1 MWEFFSAVF
10 QQTGILG
17 LSCVVEAAVIAYLV
31 RLYRQKDNQ
40 ADALNKRLF
49 EMSEK
54 RLKDVVEEREK
65 YEDLSQD
72 LNKSINLL
80 IKVFRKKN
88 GINGD

>member
-1 MWEFFSAVF
+1 MWEFFLAVF
-10 QQTGILG
+10 QKTGILG
-17 LSCVVEAAVIAYLV
+17 LSCIVEAAVIAYLV
-31 RLYRQKDNQ
+31 RLYRHK
-40 ADALNKRLF
+40 

-88 GINGD
+88 GISED

>member
-1 MWEFFSAVF
+1 MWEFFLAVF
-10 QQTGILG
+10 QKTGILG
-17 LSCVVEAAVIAYLV
+17 LSCIVEAAVIAYLV
-31 RLYRQKDNQ
+31 RLYRHKDNQ
-40 ADALNKRLF
+40 SELLHKRLF

-88 GINGD
+88 GISED